1 MPPDQ
6 IDPDAAG
13 DAAGGQPEA
22 EEGAK
27 SPPAGTPAGGLASRI
42 DALMATAEDDDDAEL
57 LDEAEAVEE
66 LGDGDVSIEAA
77 APPLGGGAPRTP
89 RPVVVVPPPRPPT
102 ARLPSMP
109 GVPPPPPRT
118 PSGRLPAM
126 PGVPPP
132 RLPTVQI
139 AVPPMPST
147 SRPVVRVPPLAPI
160 TRSSDDS
167 RVVPAA
173 RPAPIRPQLD
183 HFAEDSSVPLETG
196 ELDRITGV
204 RDPVALGKTSSLD
217 GIPDVHTDE
226 PSQAVIAPDVAL
238 ETQLETPTVVE
249 KLLVGLGE
257 AVHEQRA
264 ADLAADAEKAGAGG
278 GAHAGPGIDRAAV
291 AGLHY
296 ELGELYERRLADEAR
311 AVKAFGKALSTDP
324 SLRPNLWAIRRIFY
338 RRGLWPN
345 LQKLLDAELRFA
357 RTDHE
362 KADLFFEKGLL
373 LRDRLDHPVEARAA
387 LEEAIRLD
395 PDQMAATVALE
406 RMVLADGDL
415 PRAAELWEQLA
426 RNSRSPERKLVHL
439 LELVRYHADT
449 GDLDR
454 AAELITEAVA
464 LGVDPERVAEERL
477 RIAELGGDPAEVL
490 AALEAQAAIEM
501 THFHPREERSAGGP
515 AGLPADA
522 LHVRTPGT
530 PLDRATAMRLRVA
543 AIRRR
548 QAQVARAARSPEM
561 GERAWDYLQ
570 RAIAVAPGEPL
581 LLADL
586 ADLAEELGRFDE
598 LAELVQSWQS
608 LEGDPSRA
616 VTLSI
621 RRADA
626 LLRGGQR
633 DAARALL
640 ASLEA
645 TAPGFLPLTALAE
658 RDALTSQ
665 EWTLLAAAWGRAA
678 EAARLGTLLG
688 PGAEPDPALAASLY
702 VAAAEIWVH
711 DVEPVDGGPDPDVE
725 ARSALGHALEVA
737 RGYPPAIEALVELH
751 ERAGRVDEAA
761 AVLEL
766 QAESPASSDLDARI
780 DVLAR
785 LARLYRDHGQ
795 HEQALA
801 AELRLRRL
809 LPDDIRL
816 LWQVDVTLAQLSSP
830 DKPERLAERIA
841 NLQAIAARDT
851 DPARKGIALSTA
863 ARLAED
869 SGDRDKAID
878 LFRQVL
884 QVWPGERYARAAM
897 VELLRAQ
904 ERWEDLVAQRRA
916 EAKQLSDG
924 PGLVRALREAA
935 WVLEERLGRP
945 GDAAQVYRE
954 LLDRAPDE
962 PSAALG
968 LVRCRAASGD
978 AFGLVAALEGRLESQ
993 ITGGA
998 EPAAIAGAAVTLA
1011 TAHEA
1016 AGRVDDAVDAYR
1028 KALSV
1033 LEDGGVSAPSAA
1045 AIAAL
1050 ALSDVAAARG
1060 DHLARGE
1067 AYQALSAATASGTI
1081 AAALHEDIGWLQA
1094 LVLEDFDRAAE
1105 SFREAGVVDPSAR
1118 GPMLG
1123 ALLVAGRRGDT
1134 RALATATAALA
1145 EAATMP
1151 EAAVALHLRT
1161 AALVDSLSLA
1171 GRSGGA
1177 LGEDADGLPTP
1188 TASLGRARAT
1198 APDDVGAL
1206 VVAAERAAAP
1216 VPPPRTAS
1224 PEEVAH
1230 AVDALL
1236 ARAEIFALR
1245 AQLADDPAARASWEL
1260 DRAEALEAAG
1270 RLKEAGN
1277 VVAGVL
1283 RNVPGDFRALEALR
1297 RLARRGGDATT
1308 FARATVTLARRMTD
1322 PQGRAELLREAAAVF
1337 DPNLGGSD
1345 RPGVDAEAAVG
1356 VYKRILA
1363 DDPGAADYDRLAA
1376 LYRGAGDLRGLHLAI
1391 DDRIGFIDR
1400 AGGDPKSAVPLLLE
1414 RARLRKGLGNL
1425 RGAAADLDEL
1435 LAREPAHAEGLRQ
1448 SAELTGQMG
1457 NAPRAVELW
1466 RRFLD
1471 AGVDKSPQARAAA
1484 ELALSKLL
1492 AEDMGDTAGAIV
1504 ELERVISGQPD
1515 DVALRERL
1523 IGLATRAQDWPR
1535 VARELREMA
1544 RLRQSNGDKARE
1556 ELRLAEIQRDKL
1568 SDRAGARATLGRAR
1582 GHDPFNLEIIE
1593 PLIALTDDPAQRT
1606 RLLGEIADELRG
1618 AIEHAPSRSTFF
1630 ERLFAVAGWQGDRET
1645 SYWAALAVEALGAA
1659 NAEHRQLL
1667 TEARSALGP
1676 VPRAVLD
1683 AARRQALRPAAAGGV
1698 LADAWRA
1705 IAPAVTAAAGI
1716 DAAKLGFARGDKI
1729 AVKNLGKA
1737 GAGTEPLAA
1746 VLAVFGLAEVEVYV
1760 SPQRAGIAR
1769 VLSGETPAIL
1779 VGADVASGAA
1789 PQARYWL
1796 GRSAMLAAEATGSL
1810 FDLKEPE
1817 VGWFLAAA
1825 VKAVELAMPPGLAA
1839 IAGPDATAVAER
1851 TKLLQKHLSR
1861 RDKKA
1866 LAAIAPQLGAI
1877 ATAEDVAA
1885 WRRGAISSAHRA
1897 GLLIAADLAPALAAL
1912 DVRGARAIA
1921 DSPHAADLI
1930 AWSVSLAHLELRRHL
1945 GLGGKP

>member
-6 IDPDAAG
+6 IDPDAGG
-13 DAAGGQPEA
+13 DAAGGQPDA

-27 SPPAGTPAGGLASRI
+27 SPPAGTPASGPPAAGLASRI
-42 DALMATAEDDDDAEL
+42 DALLASAGDEDDDAEL
-57 LDEAEAVEE
+57 LDDAEAVEE

-77 APPLGGGAPRTP
+77 APPLGGPARPA
-89 RPVVVVPPPRPPT
+89 RPVVVVPPPRPPP

-118 PSGRLPAM
+118 PSGRM
-126 PGVPPP
+126 PSLAGMPPP

-139 AVPPMPST
+139 AVPPMPGT
-147 SRPVVRVPPLAPI
+147 GRPVVRVPPLAVP
-160 TRSSDDS
+160 T
-167 RVVPAA
+167 PAA
-173 RPAPIRPQLD
+173 KPDPVQRLDQL
-183 HFAEDSSVPLETG
+183 AEDSSVQLETG
-196 ELDRITGV
+196 DLESTTGV
-204 RDPVALGKTSSLD
+204 RDPVAMGKTAHFD

-257 AVHEQRA
+257 AVHEKRA
-264 ADLAADAEKAGAGG
+264 ADLAADAEKAAAGG
-278 GAHAGPGIDRAAV
+278 GAVDRAAI

-311 AVKAFGKALSTDP
+311 AVKSFGKALSTDP

-345 LQKLLDAELRFA
+345 LHKLLDAELRFA

-362 KADLFFEKGLL
+362 RADLHFEKGLL

-449 GDLDR
+449 GDLER

-464 LGVDPERVAEERL
+464 LGVDAERVADERL
-477 RIAELGGDPAEVL
+477 RIAELGGDPGEVL

-501 THFHPREERSAGGP
+501 AKTGP
-515 AGLPADA
+515 AGLPEAPA
-522 LHVRTPGT
+522 HGRVPGT
-530 PLDRATAMRLRVA
+530 PLDRAAAIRLRLA

-570 RAIAVAPGEPL
+570 RAMAVAPGEPL

-658 RDALTSQ
+658 RDALSGISDSPDGSSS
-665 EWTLLAAAWGRAA
+665 LACAMLAGAWGRAA

-688 PGAEPDPALAASLY
+688 PGGAPDPGFAASLY

-711 DVEPVDGGPDPDVE
+711 DTERVEGGPDPDAE
-725 ARSALGHALEVA
+725 ARTALGHALEVV

-751 ERAGRVDEAA
+751 ERAGRIDEAA

-780 DVLAR
+780 NVLAR

-816 LWQVDVTLAQLSSP
+816 MWQVDVTLAQLSSP
-830 DKPERLAERIA
+830 DRPERLAERIA

-851 DPARKGIALSTA
+851 DPARRGIALSTA

-869 SGDRDKAID
+869 SGDRDKAIE

-884 QVWPGERYARAAM
+884 QVWPAERYARAAM

-904 ERWEDLVAQRRA
+904 ERWEELVAQRRA

-1028 KALSV
+1028 KALSYCGLLAV
-1033 LEDGGVSAPSAA
+1033 EEPPRGSDGGVSAPSAA

-1050 ALSDVAAARG
+1050 ALADVAAARG
-1060 DHLARGE
+1060 DHLARAE

-1081 AAALHEDIGWLQA
+1081 AAALHEDMGWLQA
-1094 LVLEDFDRAAE
+1094 LVLEDFDKAAA

-1123 ALLVAGRRGDT
+1123 GLLVAGRRGDT
-1134 RALATATAALA
+1134 RALAGATAALA

-1161 AALVDSLSLA
+1161 AALVF
-1171 GRSGGA
+1171 A
-1177 LGEDADGLPTP
+1177 LGDDAEGLPTP

-1224 PEEVAH
+1224 PEEVAQ

-1245 AQLADDPAARASWEL
+1245 AQLVDDPAARASWEL

-1283 RNVPGDFRALEALR
+1283 RTVPGDFRALEALR
-1297 RLARRGGDATT
+1297 RLARRGGDPTT
-1308 FARATVTLARRMTD
+1308 FARATVTLARRMAD

-1337 DPNLGGSD
+1337 DPNVGDAD

-1391 DDRIGFIDR
+1391 DERIGWIDR
-1400 AGGDPKSAVPLLLE
+1400 SGGDPKSAVPLLLE

-1435 LAREPAHAEGLRQ
+1435 LARDAAHAEGLRQ

-1471 AGVDKSPQARAAA
+1471 GSVDKAPQARAAA

-1504 ELERVISGQPD
+1504 ELERVIAGQPD
-1515 DVALRERL
+1515 DAALRERL

-1544 RLRQSNGDKARE
+1544 RLRQSTGDKARE

-1593 PLIALTDDPAQRT
+1593 PLIALTDEPGQRT

-1618 AIEHAPSRSTFF
+1618 AIEQAPARPTFF
-1630 ERLFAVAGWQGDRET
+1630 ERLAAVAGWQGDGET
-1645 SYWAALAVEALGAA
+1645 SYWAALAVEALGTPS
-1659 NAEHRQLL
+1659 AEHRQLL
-1667 TEARSALGP
+1667 ADARAKDHPLAGRLAQS
-1676 VPRAVLD
+1676 LD
-1683 AARRQALRPAAAGGV
+1683 AARRHGLRPAAAGGV
-1698 LADAWRA
+1698 IADAWRA
-1705 IAPAVTAAAGI
+1705 IAPAVTAATGI

-1729 AVKNLGKA
+1729 AVKNLGKG

-1746 VLAVFGLAEVEVYV
+1746 VLASFGLAEVDVYV
-1760 SPQRAGIAR
+1760 SAQRAGIAR

-1825 VKAVELAMPPGLAA
+1825 VKAVELAAPAGLAE
-1839 IAGPDATAVAER
+1839 IAGQDPTAVAER

-1866 LAAIAPQLGAI
+1866 LAAIAPQLGTI
-1877 ATAEDVAA
+1877 ATADDVAA

-1921 DSPHAADLI
+1921 DSPHAADLM
-1930 AWSVSLAHLELRRHL
+1930 AWSVSRAHLELRRHL
-1945 GLGGKP
+1945 GLGGRP